1 MRKIILYIQQRLSIR
16 LGLLTVLII
25 SVVFSLLFDFL
36 FYRCKYYVRQAAI
49 EKAVQ
54 LLDNTAERINGIMD
68 ETEVVTNYMAM
79 YTPRH
84 LHPDSL
90 LAITHRTVA
99 DHSFLT
105 GFAISMEP
113 YYFPEMG
120 RYFSAYSL
128 RENDTISTV
137 REGPFE
143 YFEKIWYKSSHIRG
157 VPCWVDAYDDYNE
170 GTQSSKDI
178 LTSYCCPMRDENGKF
193 IGSITASLTLKWL
206 SEAVTQIKPFPN
218 SSAIMIGRTGTYLV
232 HPDTAKLYRE
242 TIFSDADPR
251 VRRDITSLGKAMIA
265 GHSGMI
271 LTIVDGKDS
280 YIFYRPL
287 ERTGWSIAI
296 VCPASDVFKRYNQ
309 LLYAVWIMIGF
320 GLLVLLLLCYQTV
333 RKAMQPLKQLSHQ
346 AQLIANGNFEEPLS
360 ESQRSDSVGRLT
372 NSFILMQHSLASS
385 VSDIRQVNAELE
397 QRYEELAHAYQLKME
412 ANEQKATFIRNMFH
426 QIRTPLNIIS
436 GFTQVLSSSIG
447 ELSEEEIA
455 DITSRM
461 MSSAKS
467 INHISK
473 ILTASAGHNNLTG
486 ETTTFSCN
494 ALCREAAASVKLN
507 VPDKVEIKVESNVPD
522 TFTIH
527 TNREALLSILD
538 ELLDNANK
546 FTLEGCITINCSLE
560 NADIIISVSNT
571 GAKIPVEA
579 RDHIFIPFTKLDF
592 FTEGI
597 GLGLTLSR
605 HIAHQLGGD
614 ITYDDTYDNGTRF
627 IVKIPINL
635 S

>member
-265 GHSGMI
+265 GHSGMM

-296 VCPASDVFKRYNQ
+296 VCPASDVFRRYNQ

-320 GLLVLLLLCYQTV
+320 GLLMLLLICYQTV
-333 RKAMQPLKQLSHQ
+333 RKAMQPLKQLSYQ
-346 AQLIANGNFEEPLS
+346 SQLIANGNFEEPLS

-507 VPDKVEIKVESNVPD
+507 VLDKVEIKVESNVPD

-579 RDHIFIPFTKLDF
+579 RDHIFIPFTKLDS

>member
-16 LGLLTVLII
+16 LGLLIVLII
-25 SVVFSLLFDFL
+25 TVVFSLLFDFL

-49 EKAVQ
+49 ERAAQ

-265 GHSGMI
+265 GHSGMM

-296 VCPASDVFKRYNQ
+296 VCPASDVFRRYNQ

-320 GLLVLLLLCYQTV
+320 GLLMLLLICYQTV

-346 AQLIANGNFEEPLS
+346 AQHIANGNFEEPLS

-397 QRYEELAHAYQLKME
+397 QRYEELARAYQLKME
-412 ANEQKATFIRNMFH
+412 ANEQKTAFIRNMFH

-455 DITSRM
+455 DI
-461 MSSAKS
+461 
-467 INHISK
+467 
-473 ILTASAGHNNLTG
+473 
-486 ETTTFSCN
+486 
-494 ALCREAAASVKLN
+494 
-507 VPDKVEIKVESNVPD
+507 
-522 TFTIH
+522 
-527 TNREALLSILD
+527 
-538 ELLDNANK
+538 
-546 FTLEGCITINCSLE
+546 
-560 NADIIISVSNT
+560 IISVSNT
-571 GAKIPVEA
+571 GDKIPAGA
-579 RDHIFIPFTKLDF
+579 RDHIFIPFTKLDS